1 MAVIVT
7 RKGEGQC
14 SPLSYSGS
22 MIHLQANNSAQVAYF
37 TPFQARK
44 FMAAFTIYL
53 LVIENDATKDVT
65 KCIMNVTIDNERYTK
80 AALPTDNDDPLNGE
94 VLLDESGL
102 YTYTIYGQTSE
113 TNLDPSDTS
122 VVGVCEMGML
132 RVTAEDAWNVPDIS
146 IPDNV
151 IYYE

>member
-1 MAVIVT
+1 
-7 RKGEGQC
+7 
-14 SPLSYSGS
+14 
-22 MIHLQANNSAQVAYF
+22 
-37 TPFQARK
+37 
-44 FMAAFTIYL
+44 
-53 LVIENDATKDVT
+53 
-65 KCIMNVTIDNERYTK
+65 MNVTIDNERYTK

-122 VVGVCEMGML
+122 VVGVCETGML